1 MTVPLRPVETVAR
14 GPGRPRD
21 EAASR
26 AIFDAALHQ
35 LERLGYGRM
44 TVESVAAEAG
54 VSRASVYR
62 RFRDKADLVTAA
74 IAQANDHL
82 DDNADDR
89 APVRDPRR
97 ALIEFLEEFDARFA
111 ESCLEVIGGLVGAR
125 EDPTALAMHRQ
136 RVVAPRPPT
145 GARCSRRHEP
155 VDSWRPMPT
164 STSPSR
170 CSPVQSC
177 SAGSAVSGWRRVGH
191 AVPWMPSGPA
201 WGRDRRSGWGT
212 EAIDCPRTGRSRAMV
227 LRSRPPA
234 TPSPPD
240 QRQISTRSAPARP
253 DRQLH
258 AGRCWGRM
266 PAGPQWVS
274 VGRSD
279 GVVPD
284 GLGVPLAAG
293 QPRPTLTH

>member
-136 RVVAPRPPT
+136 RVVAPRRLRALA
-145 GARCSRRHEP
+145 ARGG
-155 VDSWRPMPT
+155 
-164 STSPSR
+164 TSPWTAGGR
-170 CSPVQSC
+170 CRPRPRPPDAHRFSPV
-177 SAGSAVSGWRRVGH
+177 
-191 AVPWMPSGPA
+191 
-201 WGRDRRSGWGT
+201 
-212 EAIDCPRTGRSRAMV
+212 
-227 LRSRPPA
+227 PPG
-234 TPSPPD
+234 
-240 QRQISTRSAPARP
+240 QR
-253 DRQLH
+253 
-258 AGRCWGRM
+258 
-266 PAGPQWVS
+266 
-274 VGRSD
+274 
-279 GVVPD
+279 
-284 GLGVPLAAG
+284 
-293 QPRPTLTH
+293 